1 MVRKYSLLSI
11 SLSLILADVLDYA
24 YPEALEQY
32 PSLLSRLYSAQKD
45 TYRVMSINTI
55 KNEAKFQQTISIID
69 NTTLS
74 ERVGWKVWANRSED
88 VR

>member
-1 MVRKYSLLSI
+1 MF
-11 SLSLILADVLDYA
+11 ANVLDYA

-69 NTTLS
+69 NITLS
-74 ERVGWKVWANRSED
+74 ERVGWKVWANRTEE